1 MQNARRLSIYRFV
14 NAERALMEI
23 SNLNESVNQNKQKQ
37 QMLFVYSRVFAYCSR
52 CCCFCCCCWVYI
64 ACIRPGSTRST
75 FQTLHNSNFVFV
87 LLLQILCVFAC
98 VSLIAVVVLIHY
110 HKSHRLRIYV
120 GTHELLSMLICNQN
134 VNRNRSDVRTENHKT
149 ETSKTSTHD
158 LFNSSMDRCLCC
170 THTHTQRATVV
181 RQTNTNLLSHLDCC
195 LLNRI
200 FHFCFTLF

>member
-1 MQNARRLSIYRFV
+1 MYTRRLSIYRFV

-87 LLLQILCVFAC
+87 LLLQIRCVFVC

-120 GTHELLSMLICNQN
+120 GTHELLSMPICYQN

-170 THTHTQRATVV
+170 TYTHTQRATVA
-181 RQTNTNLLSHLDCC
+181 RQTNTNLLSNLDGC